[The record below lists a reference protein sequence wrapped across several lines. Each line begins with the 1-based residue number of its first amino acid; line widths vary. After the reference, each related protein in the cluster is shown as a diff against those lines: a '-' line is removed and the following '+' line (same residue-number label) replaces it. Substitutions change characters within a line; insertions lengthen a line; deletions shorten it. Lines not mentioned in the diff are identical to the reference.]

1 MFHIAS
7 YETFQDG
14 DVIFEEGSHGDWIY
28 VIDEGA
34 VEISRIIDGEKMV
47 IEILKPGDLFG
58 EMAYIAK
65 MPRTATAIARGVTT
79 LGIID
84 RNFFDL
90 EFNKLQSDFQLIF
103 KTIAFRL
110 KKTTE
115 EVLQLRSERN
125 HKQA

>member
-14 DVIFEEGSHGDWIY
+14 EIIFTEGSHGDWIY
-28 VIDEGA
+28 VIEEGA
-34 VEISRIIDGEKMV
+34 AEISRVIDGQKMV

-65 MPRTATAIARGVTT
+65 MPRTATATAKGLTT

-103 KTIAFRL
+103 KTITIRL
-110 KKTTE
+110 RKTTE
-115 EVLQLRSERN
+115 ELLQLRSERN
-125 HKQA
+125 HKSA